1 MLLEFSVT
9 NFRSIKEKQTLSLLK
24 SKLKDD
30 GLEGNYSTI
39 TLSTG
44 KTLDVLNSAVI
55 YGANASGK
63 SNLVLAMQTMFN
75 IIEQSTNYQKNQG
88 ILGIELFSF
97 SQENVKQPTE
107 FELDFIDD
115 GVRFVYGFSATQ
127 EKIIDEW
134 LYQYPKGSPQ
144 NLIDRQA
151 TSQWGTMSGLKGK
164 KKTWQESTKDNS
176 LFFSTAVQLN
186 SSQLTNIF
194 YSIMKFRFAIHE
206 FNHPMITIDA
216 IENNGKKQQV
226 LGFLNRADMSIKDII
241 IETKAVDME
250 SIPENQRIVAEVD
263 GIRVK
268 TKHVETNIGFVHDNN
283 VIFNLQSESSGTK
296 KIFHLIGAWLDVLES
311 GYCLVLDELQN
322 SLHPKLVEYLVKM
335 FHNPELNK
343 NGAQLIFV
351 THETS
356 LLDQDIFRRDQVWF
370 CEKEDNATELFSLAD
385 FKVRKGVDDLE
396 KAYLSGRYGAVPYLR

>member
-63 SNLVLAMQTMFN
+63 SNFLLALQVMQDIIKQSSGYSQNQN
-75 IIEQSTNYQKNQG
+75 ITNIE
-88 ILGIELFSF
+88 SF
-97 SQENVKQPTE
+97 LLSESSIKKPTE
-107 FELDFIDD
+107 FEIDFVNIV
-115 GVRFVYGFSATQ
+115 GVRFVYGFSTTQ

-134 LYQYPKGSPQ
+134 LYQYPKGRPQ
-144 NLIDRQA
+144 ALIDR
-151 TSQWGTMSGLKGK
+151 TNTYIWGAMGALKGNK
-164 KKTWQESTKDNS
+164 KLWQESTKDNS
-176 LFFSTAVQLN
+176 LFLSTALQLN
-186 SSQLTNIF
+186 CHQLLEDVREMDYISCFSSDFHQS
-194 YSIMKFRFAIHE
+194 SIITLISDVAKEMINNKQEVLDFLQGADVGIDDFLFIEDKLNNTYAIKLIHKVNNNNRLFDLDKE
-206 FNHPMITIDA
+206 SNGTQKIIALAAFWIKA
-216 IENNGKKQQV
+216 LNNG
-226 LGFLNRADMSIKDII
+226 
-241 IETKAVDME
+241 
-250 SIPENQRIVAEVD
+250 
-263 GIRVK
+263 
-268 TKHVETNIGFVHDNN
+268 
-283 VIFNLQSESSGTK
+283 
-296 KIFHLIGAWLDVLES
+296 
-311 GYCLVLDELQN
+311 YCIVLDELQN

-335 FHNPELNK
+335 FHNPEINK

-370 CEKEDNATELFSLAD
+370 CEKQDNATELFSLAD
-385 FKVRKGVDDLE
+385 FSVRKGSENVE
-396 KAYLSGRYGAVPYLR
+396 KFYLSGRYGAVPYLR